1 MARLV
6 ALTPKNA
13 PSSRCTAIGNQVF
26 IISAKHSAFSTKN
39 RDGTVARSEL
49 L

>member
-1 MARLV
+1 MGNLV
-6 ALTPKNA
+6 
-13 PSSRCTAIGNQVF
+13 V
-26 IISAKHSAFSTKN
+26 IISAKQLASSTKN